1 MSNSNYNTKNEIY
14 NKSENNFE
22 DLDHHSLSVLDLKFD
37 KITDNQPLKV
47 WRQKSLPKID
57 KTIDY
62 LIDLWNI
69 ELVRNL
75 ERKKASKLSIGIDA
89 FIQYL
94 FSDKVRAHHITTE
107 MRQIKLSD
115 KKQLA
120 AQINNKINKIFDR
133 SISSTHRP
141 TSSEPITLSISL
153 AFTKA
158 FFKNFGIALKDIEA
172 SLIRKTLLI
181 EVQSHKFYADEEK
194 QDAATTQI
202 NNKLNEI
209 FDRSISSTH
218 RPTSSE
224 EAQIE
229 NIQDFKS
236 YSKGYYVNRGFIKFW
251 QQLKMDEGQI
261 ESKISQTYNL
271 IKENLDKGS
280 AVYSFNKDLDFVLD
294 FASGRH
300 LSIKSIKLD
309 KNNCDKLET
318 GNLVFNQI
326 NSSVFD
332 IKKIKSRL
340 EAKQN
345 RLADDVLKGK
355 RSFEKA
361 QHLDLQIDILINM
374 FNFMQ
379 EFGYWI
385 DLYRVGKNGRLYAQG
400 ITFQNISK
408 ELRAIVFPKSKFEN
422 RDQVAAHPNI
432 IYDLSEDCDEKK
444 VLGIYLENIDRYHA
458 VIKEE
463 CGLGKKAIK
472 KRRSYATQGY
482 VFKNDVMLKSECGK
496 ELLLAIQSL
505 YLKLDP
511 KEIVR
516 EEIKRTF
523 GLIGD
528 SEIMS
533 WLHDG
538 AIVLK

>member
-1 MSNSNYNTKNEIY
+1 MYNNNYNQKNEFY
-14 NKSENNFE
+14 TKCENKFE
-22 DLDHHSLSVLDLKFD
+22 DFDQSISILDLKVD
-37 KITDNQPLKV
+37 KIIDNQPLKV
-47 WRQKSLPKID
+47 WRQKSLPKVD

-69 ELVRNL
+69 ELGRNL

-107 MRQIKLSD
+107 MRQIKLSEN
-115 KKQLA
+115 KELA
-120 AQINNKINKIFDR
+120 TKINQILNLSNR
-133 SISSTHRP
+133 SISSIQRE
-141 TSSEPITLSISL
+141 TSSEAITLSISL

-158 FFKNFGIALKDIEA
+158 FFKNFGISLMDIEA

-181 EVQSHKFYADEEK
+181 EVQSHKFNSQDEE
-194 QDAATTQI
+194 QDKNNI
-202 NNKLNEI
+202 NTDISN
-209 FDRSISSTH
+209 RSISSIH
-218 RPTSSE
+218 RSTSSE
-224 EAQIE
+224 DTKTDI
-229 NIQDFKS
+229 IQDLKS
-236 YSKGYYVNRGFIKFW
+236 YSKGYYVNRDFIKFW
-251 QQLKMDEGQI
+251 QQLKMNEGQI

-280 AVYSFNKDLDFVLD
+280 SVYSFNKDLDFVLD
-294 FASGRH
+294 FASGRY
-300 LSIKSIKLD
+300 LSIKSIRLNE
-309 KNNCDKLET
+309 NNCDKLET

-326 NSSVFD
+326 DASVFD
-332 IKKIKSRL
+332 IKKIKTRL
-340 EAKQN
+340 KNKQN
-345 RLADDVLKGK
+345 RLVDDVLKGK
-355 RSFEKA
+355 RSFEKS
-361 QHLDLQIDILINM
+361 QHLDLQIDVLINM
-374 FNFMQ
+374 FNFM
-379 EFGYWI
+379 EECGYWI

-408 ELRAIVFPKSKFEN
+408 ELRAIIFPKSKFEN

-432 IYDLSEDCDEKK
+432 IYDLSKDCDEKK
-444 VLGIYLENIDRYHA
+444 VLGIYLENIGQYHA

-496 ELLLAIQSL
+496 QLLLAIQSL

-511 KEIVR
+511 KEIIK
-516 EEIKRTF
+516 EEMRRTF
-523 GLIGD
+523 GLIAN
-528 SEIMS
+528 SEMIS